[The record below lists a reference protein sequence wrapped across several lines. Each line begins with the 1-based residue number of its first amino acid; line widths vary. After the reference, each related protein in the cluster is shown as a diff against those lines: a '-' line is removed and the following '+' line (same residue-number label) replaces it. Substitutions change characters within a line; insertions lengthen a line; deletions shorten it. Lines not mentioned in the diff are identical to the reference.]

1 MSTIK
6 SSAEN
11 LTLNA
16 DGANNDVIIQSN
28 ASTKVTVD
36 GATGN
41 VGVGTA
47 SPDGKLH
54 LYTDNVNTASSDA
67 DDFIIEKTGDAGLSI
82 LSTTTGRVY
91 FGDAASTDQG
101 SIRYIHSDNSMR
113 FETDSSERVRILS
126 SGGIT
131 FNGDTAAAN
140 ALDDYEEGTWTPVF
154 RGSTTAGT
162 YSYAVQNGYYTKI
175 GRLVTVTCSLF
186 NIDDA
191 GGAGAGNIEIAGL
204 PFTSSDDTHRGMI
217 GTLELDNFTF
227 SGSLSVTAENT
238 TTYVILRASSSGA
251 GDYVLLVGARDSDGS
266 DLCFSLTYQV

>member
-41 VGVGTA
+41 VGIGTV
-47 SPDGKLH
+47 SP
-54 LYTDNVNTASSDA
+54 T
-67 DDFIIEKTGDAGLSI
+67 SI
-82 LSTTTGRVY
+82 LNLHNATGSDSDGARETKLT
-91 FGDAASTDQG
+91 FSGQKASGAVKRTG
-101 SIRYIHSDNSMR
+101 SIKAVHHGTGNDGLGRLEFEGGESGTKVSVTSDG
-113 FETDSSERVRILS
+113 L
-126 SGGIT
+126 T

-140 ALDDYEEGTWTPVF
+140 ALDDYEEGSWTPVF